1 MEFVKLKFKL
11 RWSTFSLK
19 HRILYKTAVG
29 NQLPAAAIFTVFH
42 IFLLSFQQ
50 VRQWPRQPLL
60 LSLASTV

>member
-11 RWSTFSLK
+11 HWSTLSLK

-29 NQLPAAAIFTVFH
+29 NQLPAAAIFTVYH

-50 VRQWPRQPLL
+50 VRQ
-60 LSLASTV
+60 